1 MQEPA
6 PIERKVLG
14 SSASN
19 GCRAVA
25 LAERWRSSMTVEEI
39 YRDHAADVARWVA
52 RLGGSHI
59 ELEDAVQEVFARV
72 HRHLDGYRGEARL
85 TTWLFRITEN
95 VVREQGRRNR
105 WRRFL
110 RSPDEETGE
119 VPSLQDSPA
128 ESAEKGQSR
137 ALIQRA
143 LDRLNPRYRT
153 AIVLFELEDLPGE
166 EVAERM
172 GIKLSN
178 LWVLLH
184 RARAELVRQ
193 VGELREE
200 PE

>member
-1 MQEPA
+1 
-6 PIERKVLG
+6 
-14 SSASN
+14 
-19 GCRAVA
+19 
-25 LAERWRSSMTVEEI
+25 MTVEEI
-39 YRDHAADVARWVA
+39 YRAHAADVARWVA

-110 RSPDEETGE
+110 RSAEDEAAE
-119 VPSLQDSPA
+119 VPSSQDSPA

-143 LDRLNPRYRT
+143 LERLKPRYRT
-153 AIVLFELEDLPGE
+153 AIVLFELEDLSGE